1 MENDRLIR
9 NYAVYLAATSNKS
22 LSERMDNGEI
32 IEGMLHVNFGL
43 HELTFTFGERIA
55 FQYNHY
61 MMNSEKV
68 FEFSDGTSFYS
79 FTIEKPETIK
89 VRAKVKAV
97 K

>member
-1 MENDRLIR
+1 MENDKLIQ
-9 NYAVYLAATSNKS
+9 NYAVYLVATSNKS

-32 IEGMLHVNFGL
+32 IEGMLRVNFGL

-68 FEFSDGTSFYS
+68 LEFSDGTSFYR
-79 FTIEKPETIK
+79 FTAEKPETIK